1 VKVLF
6 DKSFLQDIRKISDGK
21 LKLRISKTIQ
31 LIENADALSEIPNL
45 SKMKGHA
52 SAYRIR
58 LGAYRMGLFKEKEA
72 VRLIRV
78 LHRKDMYSFFPP

>member
-1 VKVLF
+1 VEVLF

-21 LKLRISKTIQ
+21 LKLRISKTIL
-31 LIENADALSEIPNL
+31 LIEEADTPHDIPNL
-45 SKMKGHA
+45 SKMKGHE

-58 LGAYRMGLFKEKEA
+58 LGTYRMGLFKEREA

-78 LHRKDMYSFFPP
+78 LHRKDIYNFFPP